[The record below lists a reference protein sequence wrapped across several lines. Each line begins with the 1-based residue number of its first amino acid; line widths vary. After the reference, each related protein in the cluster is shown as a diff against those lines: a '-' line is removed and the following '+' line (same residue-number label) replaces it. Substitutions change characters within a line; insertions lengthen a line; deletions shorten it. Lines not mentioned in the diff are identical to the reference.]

1 MKKEKTRK
9 GGNTKGIITQKMV
22 TFRCDVENVEWLELQ
37 VNKGRYINQ
46 LIESDRLSKSMNP

>member
-1 MKKEKTRK
+1 MTKEKTRK
-9 GGNTKGIITQKMV
+9 GGNTKGVITQKMV

-46 LIESDRLSKSMNP
+46 LIESDRLRKSMNP